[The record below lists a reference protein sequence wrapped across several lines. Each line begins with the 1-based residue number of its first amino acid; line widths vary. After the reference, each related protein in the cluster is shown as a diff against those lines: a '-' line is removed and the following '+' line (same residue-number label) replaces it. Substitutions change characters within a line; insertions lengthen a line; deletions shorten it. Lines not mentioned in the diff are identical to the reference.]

1 VHKELV
7 MKKLFC
13 LLLISLLATGSLLNA
28 QSSEPFVGAKTITIQ
43 TRQSGAAAYNSW
55 VRHLERENIRPDRTD
70 PIQFMANSLPVLL
83 KKQNCEFVVNTKVT
97 DFGDIRITVQW
108 RYLTADSTKGQTT
121 DFRAWEYEEGKK
133 SISQTIYNEIWRVVE
148 LYGVTLI
155 RYSR

>member
-1 VHKELV
+1 
-7 MKKLFC
+7 MKKLFSF
-13 LLLISLLATGSLLNA
+13 LFVLFFTASSLLNA

-43 TRQSGAAAYNSW
+43 TRQSGGSAYNSW
-55 VRHLERENIRPDRTD
+55 VRHLEKEGIRPDRTD

-97 DFGDIRITVQW
+97 DFGDIRVSAQW

-121 DFRAWEYEEGKK
+121 EFRPWEYEEGKK
-133 SISQTIYNEIWRVVE
+133 SVSQTIYNEIWRVVE
-148 LYGVTLI
+148 TYGITLI

>member
-1 VHKELV
+1 MYKEIV

-13 LLLISLLATGSLLNA
+13 LFISLLAISSLLNA

-43 TRQSGAAAYNSW
+43 TRQSGASAYNSW
-55 VRHLERENIRPDRTD
+55 VRHLEKEGIRPDRTD
-70 PIQFMANSLPVLL
+70 PIQCMANSLPVLL

-97 DFGDIRITVQW
+97 DFGDIRVTVQW

-121 DFRAWEYEEGKK
+121 EFRAWEYDEAKK

-148 LYGVTLI
+148 TFGITQI

>member
-1 VHKELV
+1 
-7 MKKLFC
+7 MKKIQSFLLA
-13 LLLISLLATGSLLNA
+13 LLLSATTLLNA

-43 TRQSGAAAYNSW
+43 TRQSGASAYNSW
-55 VRHLERENIRPDRTD
+55 ARHLEKEGIRPDRND
-70 PIQFMANSLPVLL
+70 PIQFTANSLPVLL

-97 DFGDIRITVQW
+97 DFGDIRITIQW

-121 DFRAWEYEEGKK
+121 DFRAWEYDEGKK

-148 LYGVTLI
+148 TYGVTLI